1 MDYRQCRT
9 CGELLEVSTENYYL
23 TPSAK
28 GGFNF
33 ASPDCRP
40 CYLKKD
46 RLERERKKDEDQCG
60 SNTVYAKP
68 NKYADE
74 IQRSQTF
81 QFLTLLGWK
90 FNEEKGIWY
99 DDIKKTKDGEFIGVW
114 AYTPKKNRTVDK
126 LTEETFKPLKF
137 SEKAY
142 RRDKSK
148 DELVQLMLKDY
159 FIYSLKQTDIAEK
172 YSVAVS
178 VVKYYVKL
186 YIDQMNGVY
195 PKRDVKPNITR
206 PYKSS
211 RVAVSQLP
219 KIRLVH
225 QRLKDKYTQEFI
237 NQIQQDYF
245 INTMKY
251 REVLE
256 KYAEDECFAKYII
269 HKTMQII
276 KLKKN
281 E

>member
-1 MDYRQCRT
+1 MDYKQCRT

-23 TPSAK
+23 TPSVR
-28 GGFNF
+28 GGFKF

-46 RLERERKKDEDQCG
+46 RLERERKRDDEQCG
-60 SNTVYAKP
+60 SNTVYSRP

-74 IQRSQTF
+74 IQKSQTF

-99 DDIKKTKDGEFIGVW
+99 DDIKKTKDGQFIGVW
-114 AYTPKKNRTVDK
+114 TPISRKNRMVEK
-126 LTEETFKPLKF
+126 LTEETFKPLQF

-142 RRDKSK
+142 RRNKDK
-148 DELVQLMLKDY
+148 DELIQLMLKDY
-159 FIYSLKQTDIAEK
+159 FVHSIKQNDIAIK

-195 PKRDVKPNITR
+195 PKRDMQPNRKRT
-206 PYKSS
+206 YKTS
-211 RVAVSQLP
+211 RVALSQLP

-225 QRLKDKYTQEFI
+225 QRLKDKYTQEYI
-237 NQIQQDYF
+237 NKIQEDYF
-245 INTMKY
+245 VNTMKY

-256 KYAEDECFAKYII
+256 KYAEDEYFAKYII
-269 HKTMQII
+269 HKTMQM
-276 KLKKN
+276 LKDRRK
-281 E
+281 